1 MKNTIVS
8 SRLPVVVMVIA
19 LFAVLMLGQV
29 VSAHE
34 ASADESRLD
43 TILARGYILVGTT
56 GDYKPFSF
64 YDKAV
69 NDYVGYDIDAA
80 KMLGEALGV
89 DVVFV
94 QTTWPTLMKDL
105 LDDKFDIAMSGITRT
120 FARQKQAHLSC
131 GYFPFG
137 KSPLIRAADK
147 AKYISLEAID
157 QPGVRIGV
165 NPGGTNE
172 KFVKA
177 NITKATVIVH
187 QKNAEIPGMVAAGK
201 FDVMITDSPE
211 AIRYAKDDS
220 RLYAALLDKTF
231 TKNQFG
237 IMMQRGDQVFANF
250 INMWM
255 EEMKLQGQFDKLFDK
270 HMK

>member
-1 MKNTIVS
+1 MKSIVS
-8 SRLPVVVMVIA
+8 SRIFPAIVATMFFFV
-19 LFAVLMLGQV
+19 LFCGQG
-29 VSAHE
+29 
-34 ASADESRLD
+34 ASAQTPSSGSSRLD
-43 TILARGYILVGTT
+43 SILERGSILVGTT
-56 GDYKPFSF
+56 GDYKPFSI
-64 YDKAV
+64 YDKATG
-69 NDYVGYDIDAA
+69 DFVGYDIDAA

-89 DVVFV
+89 KVIFI
-94 QTTWPTLMKDL
+94 QTSWPTLMRDL

-120 FARQKQAHLSC
+120 YARQKQAHFSH

-137 KSPLIRAADK
+137 KSPLIRAQDK
-147 AKYISLEAID
+147 AKYTSLEAID

-172 KFVKA
+172 RFVKA
-177 NITKATVIVH
+177 NISKATIIVH
-187 QKNAEIPGMVAAGK
+187 TKNAEIPGMVAEGK

-250 INMWM
+250 IDMWM
-255 EEMKLQGQFDKLFDK
+255 EEMKLQGEFDKLYDK
-270 HMK
+270 YMK

>member
-1 MKNTIVS
+1 MKSIVS
-8 SRLPVVVMVIA
+8 SRIFPAIVATMFFFV
-19 LFAVLMLGQV
+19 LFCGQG
-29 VSAHE
+29 
-34 ASADESRLD
+34 ASAQTASSGSSRLD
-43 TILARGYILVGTT
+43 SILERGSILVGTT
-56 GDYKPFSF
+56 GDYKPFSI
-64 YDKAV
+64 YDKATG
-69 NDYVGYDIDAA
+69 DFVGYDIDAA

-89 DVVFV
+89 KVIFI
-94 QTTWPTLMKDL
+94 QTSWPTLMRDL

-120 FARQKQAHLSC
+120 YARQKQAHFSH

-137 KSPLIRAADK
+137 KSPLIRAQDK
-147 AKYISLEAID
+147 AKYTSLEAID

-172 KFVKA
+172 RFVKA
-177 NITKATVIVH
+177 NISKATIIVH
-187 QKNAEIPGMVAAGK
+187 TKNAEIPGMVAEGK

-250 INMWM
+250 IDMWM
-255 EEMKLQGQFDKLFDK
+255 EEMKLQGEFDKLYDK
-270 HMK
+270 YMK